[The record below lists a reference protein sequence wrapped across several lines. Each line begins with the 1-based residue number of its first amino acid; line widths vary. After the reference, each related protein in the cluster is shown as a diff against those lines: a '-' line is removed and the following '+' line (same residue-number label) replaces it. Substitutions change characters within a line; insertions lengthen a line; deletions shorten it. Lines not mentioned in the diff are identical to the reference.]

1 MTLFEV
7 LVLIFCLLFAFAYM
21 LNRYGEL
28 YGINTAKKLFM
39 ITIMALTLGLLWFP
53 VVLATDIYK
62 KLNRIK

>member
-1 MTLFEV
+1 MTPFEV
-7 LVLIFCLLFAFAYM
+7 LVLIFYLLFAFVYM

-53 VVLATDIYK
+53 AVLATDIYI
-62 KLNRIK
+62 KLNK

>member
-62 KLNRIK
+62 KLNK

>member
-28 YGINTAKKLFM
+28 YGINTAKKLFVV
-39 ITIMALTLGLLWFP
+39 TIAALTFGLMWFP
-53 VVLATDIYK
+53 AVLATDIYN
-62 KLNRIK
+62 KLNK